1 MDTFTFYINCFLSM
15 GLFLVVIY
23 IVYDSFK
30 IELNS
35 KLLESF
41 NDFSPYFNGQYSN
54 NSDKRDYLKYKLYK
68 KVDEK
73 LLKRTR
79 DLWENHEEG
88 YIDADFGGVPL
99 VPIIIFDTYKRM

>member
-1 MDTFTFYINCFLSM
+1 M
-15 GLFLVVIY
+15 GLFLVIIY

-30 IELNS
+30 KESNGALNVVS
-35 KLLESF
+35 TGELLESF

-54 NSDKRDYLKYKLYK
+54 NSGNRDYLKYKLYK

-99 VPIIIFDTYKRM
+99 VPITIFDTYKKI

>member
-15 GLFLVVIY
+15 GLFLVIIY

-30 IELNS
+30 KDLSSNI
-35 KLLESF
+35 LESF
-41 NDFSPYFNGQYSN
+41 NDFSPYFNGQYGKNYN
-54 NSDKRDYLKYKLYK
+54 NINYLNYKIRK
-68 KVDEK
+68 KIDEK

-88 YIDADFGGVPL
+88 YYNADFGGVPL
-99 VPIIIFDTYKRM
+99 VPITLFDSYRKV